1 MAKAQTPTKAAPSL
15 VKGIKPP
22 RMRPALAQAV
32 TLIVEQGTTQ
42 REAAKRV
49 GMDESAL
56 GRALRRPPIAAY
68 VETAIAQQAI
78 GAEALKARA
87 KVLALNRAID
97 LMHNAAS
104 EAVQARMVELFAGE
118 AKGAGVNVVVNQAP
132 SGYQYR
138 RPLDQASSAIDGQAV
153 EINGNSAT
161 VGK

>member
-1 MAKAQTPTKAAPSL
+1 MAKAQTVTKAPPAL

-32 TLIVEQGTTQ
+32 QLIVEQGTTQ
-42 REAAKRV
+42 REAAKRA

-68 VETAIAQQAI
+68 LETAIAQFAI
-78 GAEALKARA
+78 GADSLKARA
-87 KVLALNRAID
+87 KVLALHRAID
-97 LMHNAAS
+97 LMHNAQS

-118 AKGAGVNVVVNQAP
+118 SKGPGVNVVVNQAP

-138 RPLDQASSAIDGQAV
+138 RPLDQASSDIEGQAI
-153 EINGNSAT
+153 EINQQSPN
-161 VGK
+161 VGQ